1 MPVYLSPLAWS
12 LSIILVTTVAAA
24 ALAGFLLARMA
35 RKRGVR
41 LRDLVGPGGG

>member
-1 MPVYLSPLAWS
+1 MPVQLSPLAWS
-12 LSIILVTTVAAA
+12 LIIILVTAVPAG
-24 ALAGFLLARMA
+24 ALAGFLLVRTA

>member
-1 MPVYLSPLAWS
+1 MPVHLSPLAWC
-12 LSIILVTTVAAA
+12 LSIILVTTIAAA
-24 ALAGFLLARMA
+24 ALAGFFLVRMA

>member
-1 MPVYLSPLAWS
+1 MPVQFSPLAWS
-12 LSIILVTTVAAA
+12 LIIILVLAIPAA
-24 ALAGFLLARMA
+24 ALAGFLLVRMA